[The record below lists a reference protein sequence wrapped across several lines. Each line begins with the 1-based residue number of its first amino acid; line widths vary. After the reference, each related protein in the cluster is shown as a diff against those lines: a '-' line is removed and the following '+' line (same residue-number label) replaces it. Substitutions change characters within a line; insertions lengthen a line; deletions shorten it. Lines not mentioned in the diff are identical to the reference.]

1 MQIQLG
7 PDSVFSVY
15 GPKDGEVNL
24 RFRCTSITS
33 CQLDDSCLDL
43 KVLVENRG
51 KLTVSIC
58 GSQER
63 DKNNIL
69 CELNVTLPPRNDTD
83 VQLALP
89 ESLSNCFVIIVVTF
103 FRKPLVK
110 KIFHTFFFLSRIHR

>member
-43 KVLVENRG
+43 KVLVENRR

-63 DKNNIL
+63 DTNDIL